1 MFGLLG
7 SPIFSSFVLTQIEVD
22 PTDAHITRI
31 GASSTSFLID
41 FFWRSLL
48 KTKSLESMDVS
59 TVLTEVGIV

>member
-7 SPIFSSFVLTQIEVD
+7 SPIFSASVLTQIEVD
-22 PTDAHITRI
+22 PTDAHIIRI
-31 GASSTSFLID
+31 GAFSTSFLID